1 MDKEAEVDMEGQQR
15 AEEARAYLRACVRTP
30 RDQPLPP
37 EPAWAEEVRRQVA
50 AEKAAGP
57 APRHTKT
64 VAEIFGRVK
73 TTGPFTAAE
82 ARVGLDDRAEAQDQ
96 TENETEDYEQ

>member
-15 AEEARAYLRACVRTP
+15 AEEARAYLRACVRTS

-37 EPAWAEEVRRQVA
+37 EPAWAEDVRRQVA
-50 AEKAAGP
+50 AEKAAGTAP
-57 APRHTKT
+57 AQAKT

-73 TTGPFTAAE
+73 TTGPYTAAD
-82 ARVGLDDRAEAQDQ
+82 ARVGLDDRAENQGNPEIDH
-96 TENETEDYEQ
+96 EDYEQ